1 MSRQQTDIQESYA
14 RLLELQKQ
22 ETSARK
28 RDRLEMLKLQHDNP
42 ERSLADISREIGCAE
57 RSVLR
62 WWQNYR
68 AGGLDALLESKHRG
82 RPSQLGNVDLDEVRT
97 KLAESGMSGLE
108 EIRAWLS
115 EEYGLQYSRSGVW
128 YILREILG
136 ARRNSGWLLIDSA
149 EKPADS
155 GENGAIALDNP
166 AAVVGLLNSLPMT
179 DDVVEWGSGFRAVLH
194 RLLADVDRI
203 SVNVNRSCDMR
214 TPEKSIASTRINRAV
229 NESSDQ
235 DRSSIWVDKNRD
247 GEAPYVRVLEGFRAK
262 GLPLDQF
269 HPPVVQDFFYG
280 GKAYLGTIFLWRSL
294 SAAPIAAETI
304 ERFKQLEPFFVYCF
318 SDVVTRHQVLQ
329 PISGVFYEAAQ
340 QMFVDA
346 DLSPAERR
354 IITLALL
361 GHPYKEIADIMT
373 VTLDA
378 VKKHF
383 HGIYKKT
390 ATRGQAELFA
400 KYFTAQFRR
409 EQASIDA
416 VED

>member
-28 RDRLEMLKLQHDNP
+28 RDRLEMLKLLHDNP

-179 DDVVEWGSGFRAVLH
+179 DDVMKWSSGFRAVLH
-194 RLLADVDRI
+194 RLLPDVDRI
-203 SVNVNRSCDMR
+203 SVNVNRSCDIR
-214 TPEKSIASTRINRAV
+214 SPEKYELDTRINRSMNLQDGDSASV
-229 NESSDQ
+229 SSH
-235 DRSSIWVDKNRD
+235 RRN
-247 GEAPYVRVLEGFRAK
+247 EAPSVRVLEEFRAK
-262 GLPLDQF
+262 GVPLHEF
-269 HPPVVQDFFYG
+269 HPPTIGDFYFQDTP
-280 GKAYLGTIFLWRSL
+280 AYLGSIFLWRNVSKAPISVDTIDLFSNL
-294 SAAPIAAETI
+294 SAFIEFALSDLIA
-304 ERFKQLEPFFVYCF
+304 
-318 SDVVTRHQVLQ
+318 RHQVSQ
-329 PISGVFYEAAQ
+329 PVAGVFAQAAD
-340 QMFVDA
+340 QMFEDA
-346 DLSPAERR
+346 DLTKAEKR
-354 IITLALL
+354 IVTLALL
-361 GHPYKEIADIMT
+361 GHAYKEIAAMMS
-373 VTLDA
+373 VSLDA

-383 HGIYKKT
+383 HLIYKKT
-390 ATRGQAELFA
+390 GTRGQADLFA
-400 KYFTAQFRR
+400 KYFTAQLRR
-409 EQASIDA
+409 EASSVDG
-416 VED
+416 D